1 METNSTSTSI
11 FTDNFGQF
19 CCSGPVLPH
28 HGAPKLRIPLFL
40 HDSKEN
46 HCSSEHPFPP
56 KPPSLASLSSK
67 LSWTRFHT
75 GESFTA
81 ASPPA
86 HCQTPCDST
95 HIVRDREGELGRN
108 KRKKLNGLPGLA
120 WLGKRFF
127 GHGSAPSLTRTG
139 RDGAWEVPCEPSLW
153 QRPGEE
159 GSSADRSVTPI
170 RMTNRASIHIL
181 PILGWS
187 SDLMGLWG
195 TYHAS
200 IIFWSS
206 TSSRL
211 DGCLGKLVGYSH
223 FDFEPS
229 LSPPD

>member
-86 HCQTPCDST
+86 HCESLLVLFTSFNLLLPFLVTSLGLGAWLADAVLMSWDVCCGEGQTPCDST

-139 RDGAWEVPCEPSLW
+139 RDGAWEV
-153 QRPGEE
+153 
-159 GSSADRSVTPI
+159 
-170 RMTNRASIHIL
+170 
-181 PILGWS
+181 
-187 SDLMGLWG
+187 
-195 TYHAS
+195 
-200 IIFWSS
+200 
-206 TSSRL
+206 
-211 DGCLGKLVGYSH
+211 
-223 FDFEPS
+223 
-229 LSPPD
+229 

>member
-1 METNSTSTSI
+1 MAI
-11 FTDNFGQF
+11 LL
-19 CCSGPVLPH
+19 SG
-28 HGAPKLRIPLFL
+28 
-40 HDSKEN
+40 
-46 HCSSEHPFPP
+46 
-56 KPPSLASLSSK
+56 ASLRSID
-67 LSWTRFHT
+67 TPRQ
-75 GESFTA
+75 
-81 ASPPA
+81 SPPIRA
-86 HCQTPCDST
+86 SSSPLSVLLCVT
-95 HIVRDREGELGRN
+95 HIDRLGMGSRRLKAGKLFGSRWLGRG
-108 KRKKLNGLPGLA
+108 R
-120 WLGKRFF
+120 R
-127 GHGSAPSLTRTG
+127 SAVNR
-139 RDGAWEVPCEPSLW
+139 PCEPSLW